1 MTQKDLFAIWSEEAD
16 AALNAK
22 AARVVVDLWN
32 VSSEFA
38 LKDP

>member
-22 AARVVVDLWN
+22 AARVVVDLW
-32 VSSEFA
+32 
-38 LKDP
+38 K